1 MKLNVVKARTGS
13 LWVRQGIRNFWRQ
26 PLALSGLFLL
36 FMVLASM
43 TSLLS
48 YGGSFLGLMFIPA
61 ASLGLMAAAREADLA
76 RFPMPS
82 MLIIGFRQ
90 GAAQSK
96 SMVLLGFLYALLFCF
111 VLAMSSVFDSGEF
124 ARTYMSGG
132 SIAEESLL
140 SDGPQMEAAVFSM
153 LLYIPLSTLFWHAPA
168 LMHWHAQPLA
178 KSIFFSFMACW
189 ANWRAFVVFGLTW
202 VSIFL
207 TTSLL
212 LSLVSMLFGDGQLT
226 FTLMLPAS
234 IMLAAMFFSSTYYSF
249 RDCFI
254 SEPLIA

>member
-1 MKLNVVKARTGS
+1 
-13 LWVRQGIRNFWRQ
+13 
-26 PLALSGLFLL
+26 
-36 FMVLASM
+36 
-43 TSLLS
+43 
-48 YGGSFLGLMFIPA
+48 
-61 ASLGLMAAAREADLA
+61 
-76 RFPMPS
+76 
-82 MLIIGFRQ
+82 MLIVGFRQ

-124 ARTYMSGG
+124 ARTYMGGG

-140 SDGPQMEAAVFSM
+140 SDGPQLEAAVFSM
-153 LLYIPLSTLFWHAPA
+153 LMYIPLSTLFWHAPA

-189 ANWRAFVVFGLTW
+189 ANWRAFAVFGLTW

>member
-36 FMVLASM
+36 FMALASM
-43 TSLLS
+43 TSMLS

-82 MLIIGFRQ
+82 MLVIGFRQ

-96 SMVLLGFLYALLFCF
+96 SMVMLGFLYALLFCF
-111 VLAMSSVFDSGEF
+111 VLAMSSVFDNGEF
-124 ARTYMSGG
+124 ARMYMSGG
-132 SIAEESLL
+132 SIT
-140 SDGPQMEAAVFSM
+140 EAAILNENFQSAAIFSLPM
-153 LLYIPLSTLFWHAPA
+153 YIPLSTLFWHAPA

-189 ANWRAFVVFGLTW
+189 ANWRAFAVFGLTW
-202 VSIFL
+202 ASIFL
-207 TTSLL
+207 TTSVL
-212 LSLVSMLFGDGQLT
+212 LSLISMAFDDGQMSMV
-226 FTLMLPAS
+226 LMLPAML
-234 IMLAAMFFSSTYYSF
+234 MLAAMFFSSSYYSF